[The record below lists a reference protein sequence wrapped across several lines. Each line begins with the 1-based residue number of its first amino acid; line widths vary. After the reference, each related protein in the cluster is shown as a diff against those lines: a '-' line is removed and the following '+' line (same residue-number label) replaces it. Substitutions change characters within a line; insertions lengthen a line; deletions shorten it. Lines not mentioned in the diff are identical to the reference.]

1 MTPAERSNSPPIIS
15 SATGTA
21 TIPYWAAWSVHPAA
35 ISGRVSTRVSG
46 PTRTSRSSGATLG
59 AAVSAIAGPSVQRG
73 GRPHG
78 RPPRVVLASA
88 LRCERGHLGRVRLVD
103 DAGAGQHRLA
113 VADRV
118 QVRLEQDGEYDRQVS
133 LQVLLLVDREQHLA
147 GPDLL
152 DRAADVERPG
162 LRALR
167 EDREARNRDVR
178 VEAEEGVELLV
189 GVERRLH
196 LRLRARDVRLCVRD
210 RHHLDVARAE
220 DRLDA

>member
-113 VADRV
+113 VAD
-118 QVRLEQDGEYDRQVS
+118 
-133 LQVLLLVDREQHLA
+133 
-147 GPDLL
+147 
-152 DRAADVERPG
+152 
-162 LRALR
+162 
-167 EDREARNRDVR
+167 
-178 VEAEEGVELLV
+178 
-189 GVERRLH
+189 
-196 LRLRARDVRLCVRD
+196 
-210 RHHLDVARAE
+210 
-220 DRLDA
+220 